1 MTVTHLDVNTTDAW
15 QTVTSDEGLLLDE
28 GCLNEEPCSVPGSP
42 DTLYTSTLQSCCPQ
56 KSGRNVSCTAKPS
69 PRTWPPTPSS
79 PRTRTDWPSIPSC
92 SPARI
97 LDVMGFNERL
107 REMYLGGRPGAA
119 AKRANHR
126 MARLAATGLLGW
138 WLIRLDTVNP
148 KSGTVLSLPLATAK
162 VDGRRYVVSMLGQGA
177 RWVRNV
183 LAADG
188 HVVIRVGRS
197 RDVVLTMVDVNLRAP
212 IIKNYL
218 QRAPGG
224 RPHIPVDK
232 DAPLSDFDAVAA
244 AFPVFEI
251 HPAEPRRPSRPQ

>member
-1 MTVTHLDVNTTDAW
+1 
-15 QTVTSDEGLLLDE
+15 
-28 GCLNEEPCSVPGSP
+28 
-42 DTLYTSTLQSCCPQ
+42 
-56 KSGRNVSCTAKPS
+56 
-69 PRTWPPTPSS
+69 
-79 PRTRTDWPSIPSC
+79 
-92 SPARI
+92 
-97 LDVMGFNERL
+97 MGFNERL

-119 AKRANHR
+119 AKQANRR
-126 MARLAATGLLGW
+126 MAHLAATGLLGW

-148 KSGTVLSLPLATAK
+148 KSGTALSLPLATAK

-183 LAADG
+183 FAADG
-188 HVVIRVGRS
+188 HVVIRAGRS

-218 QRAPGG
+218 RRAPGG

-232 DAPLSDFDAVAA
+232 DAPLSDFEAVVA

-251 HPAEPRRPSRPQ
+251 HPAEPRHTSRPR